1 MTVTVAAWTDEEARV
16 RAALASCCSWREMG
30 GVGQVV
36 LEVCWAEPG
45 QVGTKPPT
53 ISPPDSACLPKLSRD
68 FEDEDIVFE
77 IKRSV

>member
-1 MTVTVAAWTDEEARV
+1 MDQTSLLPVLMYG
-16 RAALASCCSWREMG
+16 AL
-30 GVGQVV
+30 
-36 LEVCWAEPG
+36 LG